1 VRFLSFDFAPRYFYF
16 FNHIGI
22 FWFKL
27 SERFNLRN
35 NLSKEVIMSV
45 ETKTG
50 VSGSVRE
57 EFKPYLAAS
66 DLVPEFTPKAI
77 ILGAVFGIIFGAS
90 TVYMGLKVGLTVSAS
105 IPIAVL
111 AISIFKKLGK
121 STILENNIVQT
132 IGSAGESVAA
142 GVVFTVPALLF
153 LAGGLDYFQYFQ
165 IFTLAILGG
174 VLGVLFMVPL
184 RRSLIVKEHGNL
196 VYPEGTACAD
206 VLIAG
211 EKGGD
216 MAKKV
221 FAGLG
226 LAFVYKLLMSV
237 FGLWKDTPVVGTDNK
252 SVYPNASVPAE
263 ITPELLGVGY
273 VIGFRQS
280 AILVAGG
287 LLSYLVFIPL
297 ISIFGESITN
307 IIKPGDKLISE
318 MTGADIRANYV
329 RYIMAGAVTAG
340 GVITMIKTFPM
351 LISSL
356 RDSIADLRT
365 NRQSKTNGKTAERKR
380 TEWDLPITFTV
391 GGAILMM
398 IIIAMLPNMPGT
410 LSSRIGA
417 GVLIVVFGFLFVTV
431 SSRIVGIIGSSNNP
445 ISGMTIA
452 TLMGTCLVFI
462 AMGWTGAVYEPIA
475 LVVGAIVCVAAANA
489 GATSQDLKT
498 GFLVGATPIRQ
509 QQGLMIGVLASSIVI
524 GLTVMLLHSSLK
536 IGSDALPAPQ
546 ANLMATV
553 IQGLLNQELPWG
565 FVICGMAI
573 AVVVEL
579 CGVRSLGF
587 AVGAYL
593 PLSTTVPIFIGGLV
607 KNLVDKANKNGN
619 EESETGSGILYASG
633 LIAGGALMGI
643 VLAALKSY
651 EMERV
656 LQDGKEVVLTLSDKL
671 NTNLGEH
678 MGTMGDLLSVI
689 IFSAMAYMLYRNAL
703 HKNGEK

>member
-1 VRFLSFDFAPRYFYF
+1 MGS
-16 FNHIGI
+16 
-22 FWFKL
+22 L
-27 SERFNLRN
+27 SEP
-35 NLSKEVIMSV
+35 
-45 ETKTG
+45 KT
-50 VSGSVRE
+50 E
-57 EFKPYLAAS
+57 AAPKTDFKPYIAAS
-66 DLVPEFTPKAI
+66 DLMPEFTPKAI
-77 ILGAVFGIIFGAS
+77 ILGSMFGLIFGAS

-111 AISIFKKLGK
+111 AISIFKKFGR

-153 LAGGLDYFQYFQ
+153 LSGGMDYFQYFQ
-165 IFTLAILGG
+165 IFTLALLGG
-174 VLGVLFMVPL
+174 VLGVIFMVPL

-211 EKGGD
+211 EKGGS

-221 FAGLG
+221 FLGLG
-226 LAFVYKLLMSV
+226 IAFLYKLMMSV
-237 FGLWKDTPVVGTDNK
+237 FGFWKDTPAIGTSNK
-252 SVYPNASVPAE
+252 SIYPNATVPAE
-263 ITPELLGVGY
+263 ISPELLGVGY

-297 ISIFGESITN
+297 ITLFGDAMTTVL
-307 IIKPGDKLISE
+307 KPAGKLVSE
-318 MTGADIRANYV
+318 MGVSDIRNSFV

-340 GVITMIKTFPM
+340 GIITMIKTFPM
-351 LISSL
+351 LVSSL
-356 RDSIADLRT
+356 RDSIADLRGT
-365 NRQSKTNGKTAERKR
+365 KDRSANSKRDR
-380 TEWDLPITFTV
+380 TQWDLPITFTI
-391 GGAILMM
+391 GGALLLIV
-398 IIIAMLPNMPGT
+398 IIAILPNMPGT
-410 LSSRIGA
+410 MGSRIGA

-462 AMGWTGAVYEPIA
+462 GMGWTGAVYEPIA
-475 LVVGAIVCVAAANA
+475 IVVGAIVCIAAANA

-498 GFLVGATPIRQ
+498 GYLVGATPIKQ
-509 QQGLMIGVLASSIVI
+509 QYGLIIGVVVSSIII
-524 GLTVMLLHSSLK
+524 GFTVLLLHNTLK
-536 IGSDALPAPQ
+536 IGSEAVPAPQ
-546 ANLMATV
+546 ATLMATV
-553 IQGLLNQELPWG
+553 IKGLLNQELPWG
-565 FVICGMAI
+565 FVIIGMAI

-593 PLSTTVPIFIGGLV
+593 PLSTTVPIFVGGLV
-607 KNLVDKANKNGN
+607 KHFVDKVNNKGG
-619 EESETGSGILYASG
+619 EEDETGPGILFASG

-643 VLAALKSY
+643 VIAILKSI
-651 EMERV
+651 ELDSIVR
-656 LQDGKEVVLTLSDKL
+656 DGATTIVTLADQL
-671 NTNLGEH
+671 NTGLGESLH
-678 MGTMGDLLSVI
+678 GWGDVFGVIVFAVLAYLL
-689 IFSAMAYMLYRNAL
+689 YHHAL
-703 HKNGEK
+703 TRKQD

>member
-1 VRFLSFDFAPRYFYF
+1 MVQ
-16 FNHIGI
+16 
-22 FWFKL
+22 
-27 SERFNLRN
+27 ETQ
-35 NLSKEVIMSV
+35 KEP
-45 ETKTG
+45 TKA
-50 VSGSVRE
+50 
-57 EFKPYLAAS
+57 EFKPYLSAS

-77 ILGAVFGIIFGAS
+77 ILGSVFGIIFGAS

-111 AISIFKKLGK
+111 AISIFKKIGK

-153 LAGGLDYFQYFQ
+153 LSGGVDYFQYFQ

-196 VYPEGTACAD
+196 AYPEGTACAD

-211 EKGGD
+211 EKGGS
-216 MAKKV
+216 MASKV

-226 LAFVYKLLMSV
+226 FAFVYKLLNNV
-237 FGLWKDTPVVGTDNK
+237 IGLWKDTPSIGTAK
-252 SVYPNASVPAE
+252 GSVYPNATVPAE
-263 ITPELLGVGY
+263 ISPELLGVGY

-297 ISIFGESITN
+297 ISVFGQSITS
-307 IIKPGDKLISE
+307 IVKPATRLISD
-318 MTGADIRANYV
+318 MGAGEIRTAYV

-351 LISSL
+351 LVSSL
-356 RDSIADLRT
+356 RDSIADLRGGK
-365 NRQSKTNGKTAERKR
+365 SNGANVKVLR
-380 TEWDLPITFTV
+380 TEDDLPITLTAI
-391 GGAILMM
+391 GALAM
-398 IIIAMLPNMPGT
+398 IVIIAVLPSIPGN
-410 LSSRIGA
+410 LGSGL
-417 GVLIVVFGFLFVTV
+417 LIVVFGFLFVTV

-462 AMGWTGAVYEPIA
+462 AMGWTGKAYEPIA
-475 LVVGAIVCVAAANA
+475 LVVGAIVCIAAANA

-498 GFLVGATPIRQ
+498 GYLLGATPKYQ
-509 QQGLMIGVLASSIVI
+509 QYGLIIGVVVSSIVI
-524 GLTVMLLHSSLK
+524 GATVLLLHNTLV
-536 IGSDALPAPQ
+536 IGSDAIPAPQ

-565 FVICGMAI
+565 FVLVGMAI
-573 AVVVEL
+573 SIVVEL

-607 KNLVDKANKNGN
+607 KLYVDKANKTKVDEG
-619 EESETGSGILYASG
+619 ETGPGILYASG
-633 LIAGGALMGI
+633 LIAGGALMGVVI
-643 VLAALKSY
+643 AVLKSI
-651 EMERV
+651 ELEKTAEGV
-656 LQDGKEVVLTLSDKL
+656 SITLSDLL
-671 NTNLGEH
+671 NTSIGEH
-678 MGTMGDLLSVI
+678 MGMMGDI
-689 IFSAMAYMLYRNAL
+689 IGVVAFGIMAFALYRNAL
-703 HKNGEK
+703 EKKSA

>member
-1 VRFLSFDFAPRYFYF
+1 MASIAE
-16 FNHIGI
+16 
-22 FWFKL
+22 K
-27 SERFNLRN
+27 
-35 NLSKEVIMSV
+35 KE
-45 ETKTG
+45 TAKPH
-50 VSGSVRE
+50 R
-57 EFKPYLAAS
+57 EFKPFIAAN
-66 DLVPEFTPKAI
+66 DLMPEFTPKAI
-77 ILGAVFGIIFGAS
+77 ILGSLFGIIFGAS

-111 AISIFKKLGK
+111 AISIFKRFGN

-153 LAGGLDYFQYFQ
+153 LAGGMDYFQYLQ
-165 IFTLAILGG
+165 IFILALLGG

-196 VYPEGTACAD
+196 IYPEGTACAD

-211 EKGGD
+211 EKGGS
-216 MAKKV
+216 MAKRV

-226 LAFVYKLLMSV
+226 VAFLYKLLMSV
-237 FGLWKDTPVVGTDNK
+237 FGFWRETPSIGTGKD
-252 SVYPNASVPAE
+252 SIYPNAQIPAE
-263 ITPELLGVGY
+263 ISPELLGVGY

-297 ISIFGESITN
+297 ISVFGESVTSVV
-307 IIKPGDKLISE
+307 KPGLIPLAE
-318 MTGADIRANYV
+318 MTGNEIRQSYV

-351 LISSL
+351 LVSSL
-356 RDSIADLRT
+356 RDSFKDLRA
-365 NRQSKTNGKTAERKR
+365 NGKDTKVTKLR
-380 TEWDLPITFTV
+380 TEWDLPITFTAV
-391 GGAILMM
+391 GAVAM
-398 IIIAMLPNMPGT
+398 IVIIAALPNMPGDLT
-410 LSSRIGA
+410 ARIGA

-431 SSRIVGIIGSSNNP
+431 SSRIVGLIGSSNNP

-462 AMGWTGAVYEPIA
+462 AMGWTGEVYEPIA
-475 LVVGAIVCVAAANA
+475 IVVGAIVCIAAANA

-498 GFLVGATPIRQ
+498 GFLVGGTPIKQ
-509 QQGLMIGVLASSIVI
+509 QYGLMIGVVASSLII
-524 GLTVMLLHSSLK
+524 GATVLLLHNSLT
-536 IGSDALPAPQ
+536 IGSDAVPAPQ
-546 ANLMATV
+546 ATLMATV
-553 IQGLLNQELPWG
+553 IKGLLNQELPWG

-607 KNLVDKANKNGN
+607 KYFIDKNNSDS
-619 EESETGSGILYASG
+619 EESETGSGILFASG

-643 VLAALKSY
+643 VIAVLKSI
-651 EMERV
+651 ELDKTAAGV
-656 LQDGKEVVLTLSDKL
+656 AITLSDVL
-671 NTNLGEH
+671 NTHWGEEHTLGAFI
-678 MGTMGDLLSVI
+678 GISV
-689 IFSAMAYMLYRNAL
+689 FAVMAYMLYKNAMA
-703 HKNGEK
+703 KDDQA